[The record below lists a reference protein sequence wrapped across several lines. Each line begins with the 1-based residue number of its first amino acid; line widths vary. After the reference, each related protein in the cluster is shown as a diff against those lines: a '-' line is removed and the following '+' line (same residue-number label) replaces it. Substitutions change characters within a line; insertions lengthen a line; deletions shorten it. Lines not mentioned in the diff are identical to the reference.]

1 MGTRALLGFIIRGQR
16 FGTFTKFDAYPGGLG
31 RWIVE
36 FILSLSEE
44 QIGEMAQRVREYFV
58 LTVLPPCT
66 GKQLQW
72 VDEDSP
78 VPPDFALD
86 YANPHPFAT
95 PTPPPSDWA
104 SVLWGFRLRA
114 SNALPH
120 ILDGTLQH
128 CIDDSDFIHDGV
140 FCEWAYY
147 IDFESRRLWIISGG
161 AGDDDD
167 FYERAIGV
175 DFVELHP
182 RWIEE
187 FALMSWLGDRDGDD

>member
-1 MGTRALLGFIIRGQR
+1 VYERYISL
-16 FGTFTKFDAYPGGLG
+16 KFH
-31 RWIVE
+31 
-36 FILSLSEE
+36 LSEHDLY
-44 QIGEMAQRVREYFV
+44 R
-58 LTVLPPCT
+58 
-66 GKQLQW
+66 
-72 VDEDSP
+72 S
-78 VPPDFALD
+78 ALD

-120 ILDGTLQH
+120 ILDGSLQH
-128 CIDDSDFIHDGV
+128 CIDDSDFIHDGI

-147 IDFESRRLWIISGG
+147 IDFESRRLWVTSGG

-175 DFVELHP
+175 DFAELHP